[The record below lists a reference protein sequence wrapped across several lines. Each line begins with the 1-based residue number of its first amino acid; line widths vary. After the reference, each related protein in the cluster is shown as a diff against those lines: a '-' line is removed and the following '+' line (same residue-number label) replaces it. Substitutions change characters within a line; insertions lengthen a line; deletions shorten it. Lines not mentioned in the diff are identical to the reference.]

1 MNSFDFVFFVEA
13 IPPLIIEGVPVAL
26 LLTFLATVTGFGIGL
41 LFAVVNIVQI
51 RNYHTYHSRTEKFL
65 HDIRRCILLV
75 IKRIVLVF
83 TGAVRGTPPV
93 LLLFIVYFGLPQVT
107 KGFGMILDTTKI
119 SVKFALVILAV
130 GTAVASNSCEMFRSA
145 YNALDKGQIEAGK
158 SLGYTTL
165 QRFIHIILPQ
175 GLRVILPNIGNMI
188 IQEVHNSSLIYY
200 LGVVDIMGKAKQINA
215 NVFNAKSLELY
226 VAAALIYWILCFI
239 IGKLVRL
246 SEKSMDKGTGKIGN
260 GVTVA

>member
-1 MNSFDFVFFVEA
+1 
-13 IPPLIIEGVPVAL
+13 
-26 LLTFLATVTGFGIGL
+26 
-41 LFAVVNIVQI
+41 
-51 RNYHTYHSRTEKFL
+51 
-65 HDIRRCILLV
+65 
-75 IKRIVLVF
+75 
-83 TGAVRGTPPV
+83 
-93 LLLFIVYFGLPQVT
+93 
-107 KGFGMILDTTKI
+107 
-119 SVKFALVILAV
+119 
-130 GTAVASNSCEMFRSA
+130 MFRSA

-158 SLGYTTL
+158 SLGYTTW

-246 SEKSMDKGTGKIGN
+246 SEKSMDKGNGKIGK
-260 GVTVA
+260 GVTVG